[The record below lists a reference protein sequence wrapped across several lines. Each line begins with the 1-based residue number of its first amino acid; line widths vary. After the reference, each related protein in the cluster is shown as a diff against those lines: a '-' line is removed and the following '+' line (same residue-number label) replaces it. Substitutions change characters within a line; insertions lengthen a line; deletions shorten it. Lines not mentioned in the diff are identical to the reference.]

1 MRVTVG
7 KFQELHKIDAVEMD
21 EVDKAMLIAQVV
33 TGKSAEEVG
42 KMNPK
47 KFSKVCQ
54 KANKLLNTQLKEV
67 DDRKP
72 DKLIRVNGRWYQ
84 LHYDITRMDAGRY
97 VELTTFGSQPIDN
110 LHKMLAS
117 MAVPLRWT
125 WRGLRA
131 KPYDADRHSEIAEE
145 MKDAD
150 FSTAYH
156 ALVFF
161 YAVLND
167 LIASL
172 NTSGNPAQEELLDR
186 LLRLS
191 LRISGGFI
199 TARWY
204 QNLRA

>member
-1 MRVTVG
+1 
-7 KFQELHKIDAVEMD
+7 
-21 EVDKAMLIAQVV
+21 
-33 TGKSAEEVG
+33 
-42 KMNPK
+42 
-47 KFSKVCQ
+47 
-54 KANKLLNTQLKEV
+54 
-67 DDRKP
+67 
-72 DKLIRVNGRWYQ
+72 
-84 LHYDITRMDAGRY
+84 
-97 VELTTFGSQPIDN
+97 
-110 LHKMLAS
+110 
-117 MAVPLRWT
+117 
-125 WRGLRA
+125 
-131 KPYDADRHSEIAEE
+131 

-172 NTSGNPAQEELLDR
+172 STSGNPAQEELLDR

-191 LRISGGFI
+191 LKISGGFI